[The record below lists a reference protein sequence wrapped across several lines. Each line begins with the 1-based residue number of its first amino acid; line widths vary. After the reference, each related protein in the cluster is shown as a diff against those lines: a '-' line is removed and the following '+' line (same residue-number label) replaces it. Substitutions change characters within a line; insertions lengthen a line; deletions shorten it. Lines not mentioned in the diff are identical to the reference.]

1 MTKLKNKINQ
11 DTILKNFWRDNER
24 FADLFNTCCFNGASI
39 LNPDDLTEVDTDV
52 SSLLKFNGHAETVK
66 KIVDVVKKSAHGVDY
81 VILGIENQ
89 SKIHYAMP
97 LRHMIGDAFSY
108 LKEYNEI
115 AKKYKNE
122 KIYNSHDEFL
132 SNMKKTDRLHAVLT
146 LCIYYGENEWD
157 GPRSL
162 IDMLNIPN
170 PVKPM
175 ISDYKFNLV
184 ELRKSEHFNFQNE
197 DVNTIFNISRFIYE
211 KKYDKITDIY
221 KSKEISPELAMVI
234 GSITESQKLIDDA
247 IKSDQKGG
255 TFNMCKAL
263 EELEEQGRQKGRL
276 EGRLEGI
283 SQGEYCGFIKL
294 IFKKLV
300 KNKSFEQIV
309 DELELDTD
317 VVRPLY
323 DFVTEHIGLS
333 EDEIIELYLNTQK

>member
-11 DTILKNFWRDNER
+11 DTILKNFWKDNER

-52 SSLLKFNGHAETVK
+52 SSLLKFNGHA
-66 KIVDVVKKSAHGVDY
+66 
-81 VILGIENQ
+81 
-89 SKIHYAMP
+89 
-97 LRHMIGDAFSY
+97 
-108 LKEYNEI
+108 
-115 AKKYKNE
+115 
-122 KIYNSHDEFL
+122 
-132 SNMKKTDRLHAVLT
+132 VLT
-146 LCIYYGENEWD
+146 LCIYYGENEWV

-263 EELEEQGRQKGRL
+263 EELEEQERQKGRL
-276 EGRLEGI
+276 EGR

-294 IFKKLV
+294 ILKKLV

-309 DELELDTD
+309 DELELDTN